1 MSLFENALKQFN
13 KAADIMKLDANMR
26 EVLSQPKRELT
37 VNFPVKMDDG
47 SIKVFTGHRV
57 QHNVARGPAK
67 GGVRYH
73 QDVTLDEVKAL
84 AFWMTWKGAVVGIP
98 YGGGKGGVKVDPS
111 LLSEGELERLSRRYF
126 SEIQVIIGEKTD
138 IPAPDM
144 NTSGKI
150 MGWFMDT
157 YSMNVGE
164 PVLGIV
170 TGKPLEL
177 GGSLGRTD
185 ATGRGVRVCTEEVV
199 KYLTDK
205 GTVSKPMN
213 QMRIAVQGFGK
224 VGQYTAKLIS
234 EELGAKIV
242 AISDISGG
250 FYKDS
255 GFDVNDL
262 MAYCAKNKVI
272 KGYPNADREI
282 SNNELLCCDVDI
294 LIPAALENQ
303 ITAANAN
310 DIRAKI
316 IVEAANGPITPE
328 GDEILLKK
336 GAFIVPDFLANA
348 GGVTVSYFEWVQG
361 MQWYFWDIDE
371 VRKALHRLMKKAFAD
386 VAGAKEKYNTDMRS
400 AAYAVSIEKVTTA
413 TKLRGIYP

>member
-13 KAADIMKLDANMR
+13 KAADVMKLDSNMR
-26 EVLSQPKRELT
+26 EVLSHPKRELT

-150 MGWFMDT
+150 MAWFMDT

-177 GGSLGRTD
+177 GGSLGRTE

-205 GTVSKPMN
+205 GTVRKPIN
-213 QMRIAVQGFGK
+213 QMRIAVQGFGN

-242 AISDISGG
+242 AVSDISGG
-250 FYKDS
+250 YYKDS
-255 GFDVNDL
+255 GFDVDDL

-282 SNNELLCCDVDI
+282 SNEELLCCDVDV

-310 DIRAKI
+310 DIKAKI

-400 AAYAVSIEKVTTA
+400 AAYAVSIEKVATA

>member
-1 MSLFENALKQFN
+1 
-13 KAADIMKLDANMR
+13 MKLDANMR

-177 GGSLGRTD
+177 GGSLGRTE

-213 QMRIAVQGFGK
+213 QMRIAVQGFGN
-224 VGQYTAKLIS
+224 VGQNTAKLIS

-400 AAYAVSIEKVTTA
+400 AAYAVSIEKVATA

>member
-177 GGSLGRTD
+177 GGSLGRTE

-213 QMRIAVQGFGK
+213 QMRIAVQGFGN

-400 AAYAVSIEKVTTA
+400 AAYAVSIEKVATA

>member
-1 MSLFENALKQFN
+1 VSLFENALKQFN

-177 GGSLGRTD
+177 GGSLGRTE

-400 AAYAVSIEKVTTA
+400 AAYAVSIEKVATA

>member
-1 MSLFENALKQFN
+1 
-13 KAADIMKLDANMR
+13 MKLDANMR

-177 GGSLGRTD
+177 GGSLGRTE

-213 QMRIAVQGFGK
+213 QMRIAVQGFGN

-400 AAYAVSIEKVTTA
+400 AAYAVSIEKVATA

>member
-1 MSLFENALKQFN
+1 
-13 KAADIMKLDANMR
+13 MKLDANMR

-213 QMRIAVQGFGK
+213 QMRIAVQGFGN
-224 VGQYTAKLIS
+224 VGQNTAKLIS

-400 AAYAVSIEKVTTA
+400 AAYAVSIEKVATA

>member
-1 MSLFENALKQFN
+1 
-13 KAADIMKLDANMR
+13 MKLDANMR

-177 GGSLGRTD
+177 GGSLGRTE

-213 QMRIAVQGFGK
+213 QMRIAVQGFGN

-336 GAFIVPDFLANA
+336 GAFTVPDFLANA

-371 VRKALHRLMKKAFAD
+371 VRKALHRLMKKAFA
-386 VAGAKEKYNTDMRS
+386 E
-400 AAYAVSIEKVTTA
+400 AVQAFDEGEI
-413 TKLRGIYP
+413 

>member
-1 MSLFENALKQFN
+1 VSLFENALKQFN

-177 GGSLGRTD
+177 GGSLGRTE

-213 QMRIAVQGFGK
+213 QMRIAVQGFGN
-224 VGQYTAKLIS
+224 VGQNTAKLIS

-400 AAYAVSIEKVTTA
+400 AAYAVSIEKVATA

>member
-1 MSLFENALKQFN
+1 VSLFENALKQFN

-26 EVLSQPKRELT
+26 EVLSQPKMELT

-126 SEIQVIIGEKTD
+126 SEIQVVIGEKTD

-144 NTSGKI
+144 NTNGKI

-177 GGSLGRTD
+177 GGSLGRTE

-213 QMRIAVQGFGK
+213 QMRIAVQGFGN

-400 AAYAVSIEKVTTA
+400 AAYAVSIEKVATA

>member
-213 QMRIAVQGFGK
+213 QMRIAVQGFGN
-224 VGQYTAKLIS
+224 VGQNTAKLIS

-400 AAYAVSIEKVTTA
+400 AAYAVSIEKVATA

>member
-177 GGSLGRTD
+177 GGSLGRTE

-213 QMRIAVQGFGK
+213 QMRIAVQGFGN
-224 VGQYTAKLIS
+224 VGQYTAKFIS

-400 AAYAVSIEKVTTA
+400 AAYAVSIEKVATA

>member
-1 MSLFENALKQFN
+1 VSLFENALKQFN

-177 GGSLGRTD
+177 GGSLGRTE

-213 QMRIAVQGFGK
+213 QMRIAVQGFGN

-400 AAYAVSIEKVTTA
+400 AAYAVSIEKVATA

>member
-1 MSLFENALKQFN
+1 VSLFENALKQFN

-213 QMRIAVQGFGK
+213 QMRIAVQGFGN
-224 VGQYTAKLIS
+224 VGQNTAKLIS

-400 AAYAVSIEKVTTA
+400 AAYAVSIEKVATA

>member
-177 GGSLGRTD
+177 GGSLGRTE

-400 AAYAVSIEKVTTA
+400 AAYAVSIEKVATA

>member
-177 GGSLGRTD
+177 GGSLGRTE

-213 QMRIAVQGFGK
+213 QMRIAVQGFGN
-224 VGQYTAKLIS
+224 VGQNTAKLIS

-400 AAYAVSIEKVTTA
+400 AAYAVSIEKVATA

>member
-26 EVLSQPKRELT
+26 EVLSQPKMELT

-126 SEIQVIIGEKTD
+126 SEIQVVIGEKTD

-144 NTSGKI
+144 NTNGKI

-177 GGSLGRTD
+177 GGSLGRTE

-213 QMRIAVQGFGK
+213 QMRIAVQGFGN

-400 AAYAVSIEKVTTA
+400 AAYAVSIEKVATA

>member
-170 TGKPLEL
+170 TGQPLEL
-177 GGSLGRTD
+177 GGSLGRTE

-213 QMRIAVQGFGK
+213 QMRIAVQGFGN
-224 VGQYTAKLIS
+224 VGQNTAKLIS

-400 AAYAVSIEKVTTA
+400 AAYAVSIEKVATA

>member
-1 MSLFENALKQFN
+1 
-13 KAADIMKLDANMR
+13 MKLDANMR

-177 GGSLGRTD
+177 GGSLGRTE

-400 AAYAVSIEKVTTA
+400 AAYAVSIEKVATA

>member
-1 MSLFENALKQFN
+1 VSLFENALKQFN
-13 KAADIMKLDANMR
+13 KAADVMKLDSNMR
-26 EVLSQPKRELT
+26 EVLSHPKRELT

-150 MGWFMDT
+150 MAWFMDT

-177 GGSLGRTD
+177 GGSLGRTE

-205 GTVSKPMN
+205 GTVRKPIN
-213 QMRIAVQGFGK
+213 QMRIAVQGFGN

-242 AISDISGG
+242 AVSDISGG
-250 FYKDS
+250 YYKDS
-255 GFDVNDL
+255 GFDVDDL

-282 SNNELLCCDVDI
+282 SNEELLCCDVDV

-310 DIRAKI
+310 DIKAKI

-400 AAYAVSIEKVTTA
+400 AAYAVSIEKVATA